1 MQCVYLFKNRDMLL
15 SSRRRGG
22 SGVGTVL
29 SNEQIFSERRTQR
42 EIRGRDGQTHQ
53 AVGGEKPAEDR
64 GSRTGRPCASA
75 DRRSPGGKHGDGL
88 EMLKRTQRNLTGS
101 RRWMSIH
108 QAGNP
113 EITHAEDKPLMDA
126 VD

>member
-1 MQCVYLFKNRDMLL
+1 MELERSSLMSRFSQRD
-15 SSRRRGG
+15 
-22 SGVGTVL
+22 VH
-29 SNEQIFSERRTQR
+29 R
-42 EIRGRDGQTHQ
+42 EIRGRDGQIHP
-53 AVGGEKPAEDR
+53 AVGGEETAEDR
-64 GSRTGRPCASA
+64 GSRTGRAVCVS
-75 DRRSPGGKHGDGL
+75 RRALNGGKHGDGL
-88 EMLKRTQRNLTGS
+88 EMLKRTRRNLTGS